1 MSPATNEDTE
11 SADAKT
17 DLRARRIILLLLVL
31 ALAGILAGVLV
42 TVLELP
48 GCAGDRLFFGKDYC
62 YVLRPSHITVGAYY
76 YPWHGDDFHD
86 DGGYLREYLNQSP
99 FLGKYDDTDP
109 YVISQHVEWSRQAN
123 IELWVT
129 SWWGPG
135 SREDTTTLDS
145 ILSHTDVMN
154 NIKIALHYETT
165 RLIGDDTVRFDRIAT
180 DMQYICENYF
190 NHGNYF
196 QIDGR
201 PVLVMYLTRVLEDL
215 GVLKQ
220 VIESMKLA
228 AAASGYDNIYIIGDH
243 AFNKPSADAEST
255 AVDSGLAMLDAI
267 TNYDVYGATS
277 PKGYTKQ
284 AGVDGYFAEQVQWIQ
299 LCAAIGLAYVPGVSP
314 GFNDRGVR
322 LEVDHAALSRK
333 LSSKDVEGSLFRAI
347 LLRAVELVQ
356 ESTSNLMLVN
366 SFNEWHEDSQ
376 IEPVVGDTTT
386 FPLLYTEGL
395 EYVGYGE
402 LYLDILGDMTADLK
416 E

>member
-1 MSPATNEDTE
+1 M
-11 SADAKT
+11 
-17 DLRARRIILLLLVL
+17 
-31 ALAGILAGVLV
+31 
-42 TVLELP
+42 
-48 GCAGDRLFFGKDYC
+48 
-62 YVLRPSHITVGAYY
+62 VGAYY
-76 YPWHGDDFHD
+76 YPWHGDDFHRD
-86 DGGYLREYLNQSP
+86 DGYLREHLNQVP
-99 FLGKYDDTDP
+99 VLGEYDDTDP
-109 YVISQHVEWSRQAN
+109 TVIAQHVEWSRQAN
-123 IELWVT
+123 IGLWVT

-145 ILSHTDVMN
+145 ILSHTDVLD
-154 NIKIALHYETT
+154 NIKIALHYETS
-165 RLIGDDTVRFDRIAT
+165 RLLSDDGTVRFDRIAT

-201 PVLVMYLTRVLEDL
+201 PVLVMYLTRSMERL

-220 VIESMKLA
+220 VIESMKWA

-243 AFNKPSADAEST
+243 AFDTPSANAEST
-255 AVDSGLAMLDAI
+255 AADSGLAMLDAI

-277 PKGYTKQ
+277 PKGYATQ
-284 AGVDGYFAEQVQWIQ
+284 AGVDEYFAEQEQWIQ
-299 LCAAIGLAYVPGVSP
+299 LCAAIGIDYVPAVSP

-333 LSSKDVEGSLFRAI
+333 LSSNDSEEGSLFRAS
-347 LLRAVELVQ
+347 LLQAVELVQ
-356 ESTSNLMLVN
+356 ESTSNLLLVN

-386 FPLLYTEGL
+386 LPVLYTEGL

-402 LYLDILGDMTADLK
+402 LYLDILGDMTANV
-416 E
+416 